1 METTPRTRYFKTEE
15 VGQKWFV
22 VDASGQTLGRLAS
35 RVAHVLRGKHK
46 PQFTPNSDVGDF
58 VIVVNASKVELAAN
72 RLEQKELY
80 RNTLYPGGARF
91 TSVKD
96 LLQTRPEV
104 VIEHAVKGMLP
115 KNRLGKR
122 IGMKLKVY
130 GGSDHPHS
138 AQQPEPLKF

>member
-1 METTPRTRYFKTEE
+1 METTPRTRFFKTEE
-15 VGQKWFV
+15 VGQKWYV
-22 VDASGQTLGRLAS
+22 VDATGQTLGRIAS

-46 PQFTPNSDVGDF
+46 PQFTPNADVGDF
-58 VIVVNASKVELAAN
+58 VIVVNAGKVVLTGN

-91 TSVKD
+91 TGVRE
-96 LLQTRPEV
+96 LLQTRPEI

-122 IGMKLKVY
+122 VGMKLKVY
-130 GGSDHPHS
+130 GGSEHPHA
-138 AQQPEPLKF
+138 AQQPETLKF

>member
-1 METTPRTRYFKTEE
+1 METTPRTRFFKTEE
-15 VGQKWFV
+15 VGQKWYV

-80 RNTLYPGGARF
+80 RNTQYPGGARF

>member
-1 METTPRTRYFKTEE
+1 METTPRTRFFKTEE
-15 VGQKWFV
+15 VGQKWYV
-22 VDASGQTLGRLAS
+22 VDAAGQTLGRLAS
-35 RVAHVLRGKHK
+35 RVAHILRGKHK
-46 PQFTPNSDVGDF
+46 PQFTPNADVGDF
-58 VIVVNASKVELAAN
+58 VIVVNAAKIELASK

-91 TSVKD
+91 AAVKE
-96 LLQTRPEV
+96 LLQTRPEIV
-104 VIEHAVKGMLP
+104 VEHAVKGMLP

-130 GGSDHPHS
+130 GGSDHPHV